1 MKQYAYNYQPRS
13 KVRAKQDRYKRMVLA
28 QRVPRLRQSAGD
40 RTVRITFIGTNFRL
54 TYTKNRPA
62 ATTHFSQLQSALS
75 LDGCENLTQTRYKA
89 DVCSI
94 SKPSRDVCSNQM
106 WLNGKGS
113 GTQGGGSRIYSKGD
127 KNKITLWR
135 RSFF

>member
-1 MKQYAYNYQPRS
+1 MKQYTYNYKLRS
-13 KVRAKQDRYKRMVLA
+13 KVRARNDGHKRMELT

-40 RTVRITFIGTNFRL
+40 RTVRITFIDTNFRL
-54 TYTKNRPA
+54 TYTRNRPA
-62 ATTHFSQLQSALS
+62 ATTHFPQLQSALS

-106 WLNGKGS
+106 WLTGRGS
-113 GTQGGGSRIYSKGD
+113 GRKGESTIYSKGD
-127 KNKITLWR
+127 KTN
-135 RSFF
+135 